1 MPLYEMNCPKCCEEH
16 EIHEVTMKLDEHEK
30 ICKGKK
36 KAPCPNCKANMRF
49 YLSPVRFKI

>member
-1 MPLYEMNCPKCCEEH
+1 MPLYEMHCDECCEEY
-16 EIHEVTMKLDEHEK
+16 EVFEVTMSLEEHEK